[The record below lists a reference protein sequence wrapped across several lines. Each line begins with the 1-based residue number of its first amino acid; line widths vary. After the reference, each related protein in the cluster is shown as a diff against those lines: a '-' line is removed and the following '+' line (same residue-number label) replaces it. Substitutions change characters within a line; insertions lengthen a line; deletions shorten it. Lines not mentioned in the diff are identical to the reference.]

1 MEKQAVWEL
10 LFLTRSMIRGVSG
23 CVISTMYSIAW
34 CWAHRTLALLVSRL
48 LSSWDTPNLNLISA
62 NNQIFYFTFIPSN
75 EKSSRLVLN
84 YHWVKNNQETQ
95 ECVEY
100 SSSSVLI
107 TRKSN
112 VFSLWISNMSWRH
125 ESHEMSVTELLHSGS
140 TSQDSQLT
148 GCFDFP
154 ICSPQGM
161 LSGFFSFPFRL
172 FSSSVLTEDRI
183 LFRISLSV
191 QHLGLRSPEM
201 GKRWR
206 DGALRFMTLP
216 VPFRMSNGLTFALG
230 SRSLWN
236 CTGVT
241 FRYVWYMQAD
251 VP

>member
-1 MEKQAVWEL
+1 MYRGTEVEELGLSFLSANGFLAFSTHVSSSLWFNFLCLTVQLAVEKQAVWEL

-154 ICSPQGM
+154 ILQPTRNAQWV
-161 LSGFFSFPFRL
+161 FFLPF
-172 FSSSVLTEDRI
+172 
-183 LFRISLSV
+183 
-191 QHLGLRSPEM
+191 
-201 GKRWR
+201 
-206 DGALRFMTLP
+206 
-216 VPFRMSNGLTFALG
+216 
-230 SRSLWN
+230 
-236 CTGVT
+236 
-241 FRYVWYMQAD
+241 
-251 VP
+251 